1 MLRKVIQEK
10 RQDSLAKM
18 KVRNEETKLLE
29 NEILNAGMRLTTLN
43 SENMKFKQVKNW
55 QKYKNKK
62 VNKFCF

>member
-43 SENMKFKQVKNW
+43 SENMKFKKF
-55 QKYKNKK
+55 KNKK